1 MGLFDKLK
9 YNLAQ
14 KRFKR
19 EFRNMNR
26 AGRVYNLDEA
36 RSLALLYYLDS
47 EETLSIVKKYVKYLK
62 EEEGLK
68 KIMAIGYWSGNPKE
82 VPAYIS
88 PKLEF
93 DFLLHHEHAKNHKP
107 TGNLVKNFIH
117 EDFDVLIDL
126 TFEKK
131 LPLQYLLNWSV
142 ARFKVGVHNPEDL
155 HCYDLTVI
163 QQSKSLT
170 DFIDNTTSILKKIN
184 KPHVA

>member
-19 EFRNMNR
+19 EFKNLNR
-26 AGRVYNLDEA
+26 TGRVYNLDEA
-36 RSLALLYYLDS
+36 RSIAILYYLDS

-62 EEEGLK
+62 EEEGIKRILS
-68 KIMAIGYWSGNPKE
+68 IGYWDGNPKE

-93 DFLLHHEHAKNHKP
+93 DFLLKHEHAKTGKP
-107 TGNLVKNFIH
+107 SGNLVKNFVH
-117 EDFDVLIDL
+117 EDFDILIDL
-126 TFEKK
+126 TFDRQ
-131 LPLQYLLNWSV
+131 LPLQFLLNWSV
-142 ARFKVGVHNPEDL
+142 ARFKVGVHSEEDL
-155 HCYDLTVI
+155 HYYDLTVI
-163 QQSKSLT
+163 QPNRSLT
-170 DFIDNTTSILKKIN
+170 DFIDNSTSILKKIN